1 MLVLKFG
8 GTSVG
13 TPERMENVANLV
25 TSVEGR
31 KIIVLSAVSGTTNT
45 LMDITNAMK
54 SGDTE
59 QANILV
65 NSLEDFYNNFSKKIF
80 KRFRIHF
87 L

>member
-65 NSLEDFYNNFSKKIF
+65 NSLEDFYNKHYLHRRN
-80 KRFRIHF
+80 
-87 L
+87 